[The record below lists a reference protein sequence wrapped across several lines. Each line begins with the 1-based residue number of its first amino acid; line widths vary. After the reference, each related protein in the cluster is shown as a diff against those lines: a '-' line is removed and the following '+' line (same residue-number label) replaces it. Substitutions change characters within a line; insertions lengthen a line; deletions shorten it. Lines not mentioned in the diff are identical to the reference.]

1 MSTTMPMPAEIV
13 STEDVRDVAAYVRAV
28 RGQLSDLGTD
38 EIEELTGGL
47 EADLTD
53 ALPDAAADPVQMFG
67 PPATY
72 AAELRSAAGLPP
84 RDVPRGSAGGLPALL
99 LGLRESRDRA
109 LDPLLEQ
116 PWWPSVRE
124 FLVALRPAWWLLRA
138 YVAYQWV
145 DQSLTGANQVLP
157 YSFVTWLTLA
167 VSVVGSVELGRRGW
181 AARGRWQRGL
191 ILVGNLFAVVVMV
204 YGAGGLASHDPYY
217 VSRSSVEPPSEGL
230 YNAGYQVVNVFPYD
244 KNGQPLTDVQL
255 FDDRGRP
262 LAPAAV
268 RYTGRDEERV
278 RLIPALTAD
287 GGQGLNVFPLR
298 EQQIRPG
305 WDPETGERQPRSTA
319 LREATRPD
327 PTQPAVVSLPVPST
341 PWPSASPRPSGKPA
355 PSLAPEPTATG

>member
-1 MSTTMPMPAEIV
+1 MPMPAEIV
-13 STEDVRDVAAYVRAV
+13 QTEDVRDVAAYVRAV
-28 RGQLSDLGTD
+28 RRQLSDLGPD
-38 EIEELTGGL
+38 EVEELTGGL

-53 ALPDAAADPVQMFG
+53 ALPNGADNPVQMFG

-84 RDVPRGSAGGLPALL
+84 RETSSRPVGGLSALL
-99 LGLRESRDRA
+99 LGMREFRDRS
-109 LDPLLEQ
+109 LDPLLAQ
-116 PWWPSVRE
+116 PWWPAARD
-124 FLVALRPAWWLLRA
+124 FLITLRPAWWLLRA

-145 DQSLTGANQVLP
+145 DQSLTDANQVLP

-191 ILVGNLFAVVVMV
+191 ILVGNLFAVLVMV
-204 YGAGGLASHDPYY
+204 YGADGLASHHSYY
-217 VSRSSVEPPSEGL
+217 VSQSSVEPPSEGL

-262 LAPAAV
+262 IAPAAAK
-268 RYTGRDEERV
+268 YTGRDEERV

-305 WDPETGERQPRSTA
+305 WDPDTGERLPPSTA

-327 PTQPAVVSLPVPST
+327 PTRPAVVSLPVPAASAT
-341 PWPSASPRPSGKPA
+341 PAA
-355 PSLAPEPTATG
+355 TATPEPTVTPGHTASPDPTEAP